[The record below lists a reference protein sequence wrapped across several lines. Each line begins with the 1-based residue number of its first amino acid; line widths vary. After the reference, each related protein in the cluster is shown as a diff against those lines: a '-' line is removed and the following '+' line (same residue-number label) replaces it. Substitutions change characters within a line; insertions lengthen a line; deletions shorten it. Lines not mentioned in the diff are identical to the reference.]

1 MTLGLR
7 SFALSASP
15 RKPASLRLILLAC
28 AGLCAAMGAA
38 PRLAHAGGLYL
49 MPLGA
54 EPAARGGARVAGA
67 NDPHALWYNPAGLA
81 YSGRQLVVDLGLPL
95 ARASF
100 TQYMPDGTSSA
111 TARAHANVVPIP
123 TIAYSDD
130 FGLRRWGF
138 GIGIVV
144 PPAYSLNWPSQ
155 VDGQPSPQ
163 RYSILNANGSAIAS
177 LSLAA
182 AYRPIDRLSLGASLY
197 ITAARIGGEVAV
209 SACDYAF
216 CSQPEGREWEGR
228 TKFLLGPVITA
239 TAVFGVRYDFDR
251 FRIGGSV
258 QVRTKI
264 GGNAQFDVRLP
275 DNAIFDGV
283 SLHNQH
289 GGDELRAKMSFDL
302 PTIIRLGIEGDLD
315 KNTKIELGG
324 TWENWAVQR
333 NITVRPIHV
342 TAQDVPGVG
351 NVQAQPVS
359 LGTNQRATW
368 AMNLGGTH
376 ELTRFTKN
384 KRGLFA
390 HGGFMY
396 ESSSFAPRD
405 LSATSID
412 TNKVMLA
419 CGGSVE
425 LMKGLLLDVSYGH
438 IFMVNHAVHDS
449 RVLLPA
455 AIRPLPVDQDPAT
468 YAAGDRPAI
477 GNGRY
482 AIEADFVA
490 IGMRWKIDETR
501 EAWRKKAQN

>member
-1 MTLGLR
+1 MLRRSRFVAWTLWLGCLVLGL
-7 SFALSASP
+7 AS
-15 RKPASLRLILLAC
+15 
-28 AGLCAAMGAA
+28 A
-38 PRLAHAGGLYL
+38 PRSAQAGGLYL
-49 MPLGA
+49 TPLGA
-54 EPAARGGARVAGA
+54 EPAARGGARVAGS

-81 YSGRQLVVDLGLPL
+81 YSGRQLVVDLTMPI

-100 TQYMPDGTSSA
+100 ARFMPDGSTTA
-111 TARAHANVVPIP
+111 TASARPNIVPIP
-123 TIAYSDD
+123 TLAYSDN
-130 FGLRRWGF
+130 FGLERWGF

-144 PPAYSLNWPSQ
+144 PPAYSLDWPSQ
-155 VDGQPSPQ
+155 VSGQPAPQ
-163 RYSILNANGSAIAS
+163 RYSILNANGSAIGS

-182 AYRPIDRLSLGASLY
+182 AYRPLDRLSLGASLY
-197 ITAARIGGEVAV
+197 ITSARIGGEVAV

-228 TKFLLGPVITA
+228 TRFLLNAVTA
-239 TAVFGVRYDFDR
+239 TAVFGARYDFDR
-251 FRIGGSV
+251 IRVGGSV

-264 GGNAQFDVRLP
+264 SGTGQFDVRLP
-275 DNAIFDGV
+275 DNALFDGV
-283 SLHNQH
+283 TLKNAR
-289 GGDELRAKMSFDL
+289 GGDDLKAKMSFDL

-315 KNTKIELGG
+315 ENTKVELGG
-324 TWENWAVQR
+324 VWENWAVQK
-333 NITVRPIHV
+333 NLTVRPIRV
-342 TAQDVPGVG
+342 TARDVPGVG
-351 NVQAQPVS
+351 DVQAQPVS
-359 LGTNQRATW
+359 LATNQRATW
-368 AMNLGGTH
+368 ALNLGGTH
-376 ELTRFTKN
+376 ELSRFMP
-384 KRGLFA
+384 RRRRLFA

-419 CGGSVE
+419 LGGSVE
-425 LMKGLLLDVSYGH
+425 LIKGMLLDVSYGH
-438 IFMVNHAVHDS
+438 IFMVNHTVRDS

-490 IGMRWKIDETR
+490 LGLRWMMDETR
-501 EAWRKKAQN
+501 ESGRKTPSK